1 MKERKRTGPILLRVL
16 IGAILCVVVGNI
28 LFRAS
33 RPWKQRAAI
42 EEMIAR
48 IPTVQTFVVGREE
61 LFNDV
66 EEILQDH
73 KQDFTH
79 MDGKGEQVYFTPDR
93 GGHYEALKDSEV
105 FSEREKEKIY
115 AVFAE
120 DGPVVSYNSGQF
132 LLDEDEYSLDN
143 LAELRLARVED
154 GQEENLLSIAYYMEE
169 VADGWYAY
177 VTPCIHPNVFLR
189 LDEYKAQRED
199 GGLVRLPE

>member
-1 MKERKRTGPILLRVL
+1 MKERKRAWPIFLRVL
-16 IGAILCVVVGNI
+16 IGAILLIVVLI
-28 LFRAS
+28 LFWDN
-33 RPWKQRAAI
+33 RPRKQRVAI

-48 IPTVQTFVVGREE
+48 IPTVQTFVVEQEE
-61 LFNDV
+61 LFNDA
-66 EEILQDH
+66 EEILQAH
-73 KQDFTH
+73 KRDLTH
-79 MDGKGEQVYFTPDR
+79 MNGKGEQVYFTPDR

-105 FSEREKEKIY
+105 FSEQEKEKIY

-154 GQEENLLSIAYYMEE
+154 GQEEDLHSIAYYMEE